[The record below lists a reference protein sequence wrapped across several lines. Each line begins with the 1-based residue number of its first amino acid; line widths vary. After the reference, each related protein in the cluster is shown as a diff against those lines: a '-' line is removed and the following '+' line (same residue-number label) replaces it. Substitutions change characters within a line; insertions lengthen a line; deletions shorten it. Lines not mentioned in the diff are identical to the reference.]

1 MVLWEVLILFI
12 RLYVTA
18 QNEKEAKVTLKAVLE
33 KIKQIVIRINVEKV
47 EPYWKF
53 NDMYVIELNLI
64 VKKELNPSQLKRLLE
79 SIADKWSC
87 YGEPINEFLAS
98 KTTKGCNYILK
109 GVEMINIY
117 LDEDYI

>member
-1 MVLWEVLILFI
+1 MFV

-18 QNEKEAKVTLKAVLE
+18 QNETEAKENLKVVLE
-33 KIKQIVIRINVEKV
+33 KIKQILVKTNVEKL

-53 NDMYVIELNLI
+53 DDIYVVELNLI
-64 VKKELNPSQLKRLLE
+64 VKKDLSLNELNTLLKTI
-79 SIADKWSC
+79 SDKWQC

-98 KTTKGCNYILK
+98 KTTEGCNYILK

-117 LDEDYI
+117 LEEYDIQI